1 MPAPAADSPANPA
14 RPPRVAISACLL
26 GEAVRYD
33 GAHKLEAELVEILAP
48 HVEWMP
54 VCPEVELGLG
64 VPREKIRLV
73 QLSGV
78 EKLVGE
84 SSGRDHSQP
93 MRDLSRQRAADFRQ
107 QEVSGVIL
115 KSRSPSCGIGDVK
128 IWQGDQFQ
136 RQADGLFAATLQHE
150 LQWLPIASESQ
161 LREPAARQHFLVQV
175 FARCRLLAM
184 LSSADRADW
193 RQGMQQERM
202 LLEIHSPGCF
212 VEIMQALD
220 DACRAEDI
228 QQRCAVKLA
237 VPASWE
243 SHRQRLVDLCGQLD
257 TPAAVLLAE
266 AIASGDAETTGW
278 VHWAQQVGQIA
289 KQRKSGLARQSYL
302 RPLPIEPELVTTR

>member
-1 MPAPAADSPANPA
+1 
-14 RPPRVAISACLL
+14 
-26 GEAVRYD
+26 
-33 GAHKLEAELVEILAP
+33 
-48 HVEWMP
+48 
-54 VCPEVELGLG
+54 
-64 VPREKIRLV
+64 
-73 QLSGV
+73 
-78 EKLVGE
+78 
-84 SSGRDHSQP
+84 
-93 MRDLSRQRAADFRQ
+93 
-107 QEVSGVIL
+107 
-115 KSRSPSCGIGDVK
+115 
-128 IWQGDQFQ
+128 
-136 RQADGLFAATLQHE
+136 LQHE